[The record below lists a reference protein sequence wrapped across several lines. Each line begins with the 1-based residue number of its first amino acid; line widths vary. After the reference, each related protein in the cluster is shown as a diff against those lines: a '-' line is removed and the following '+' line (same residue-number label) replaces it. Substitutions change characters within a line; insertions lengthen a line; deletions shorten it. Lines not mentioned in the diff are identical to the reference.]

1 MQGRFQHTPWS
12 LVFNSQHSISQV
24 VPTQTHNVCTLAVN
38 IHVAYMVLPGLLIKL
53 MCYCATALTHEYRRK
68 VHWSLLRH
76 LTCNLTFKDTT
87 QIHKVHSRQ
96 CKTSAPVHM
105 HCVVSLHVSLIQ
117 YAHQMTLT
125 NRALSGKQGCP
136 VLAHLVCCS
145 LIGAEACLLP
155 AVLGLAV
162 LGRVLLVCRLR
173 GCSCRSKTS
182 SSSPSSDDTSPCCR
196 SQAAHVCCVSLCYSN
211 QQWSQMVRQVAN
223 CFL

>member
-1 MQGRFQHTPWS
+1 MQGRFQHTPRS
-12 LVFNSQHSISQV
+12 LVFKSQHSISQV

-38 IHVAYMVLPGLLIKL
+38 THVAYMVLPGLLIRL
-53 MCYCATALTHEYRRK
+53 TCYYATALAHEYRRK

-76 LTCNLTFKDTT
+76 LTRLRHDTNTQGPLTAVQNLCTCAYALCG
-87 QIHKVHSRQ
+87 V
-96 CKTSAPVHM
+96 
-105 HCVVSLHVSLIQ
+105 LNVSLIQ
-117 YAHQMTLT
+117 YAYQMTLT
-125 NRALSGKQGCP
+125 NRALSDKQGCP
-136 VLAHLVCCS
+136 VLAHLGCCS
-145 LIGAEACLLP
+145 VIGAEVCLLP

-196 SQAAHVCCVSLCYSN
+196 SQAAHVCCVSLCCSKL
-211 QQWSQMVRQVAN
+211 QWSGVVRQVAV